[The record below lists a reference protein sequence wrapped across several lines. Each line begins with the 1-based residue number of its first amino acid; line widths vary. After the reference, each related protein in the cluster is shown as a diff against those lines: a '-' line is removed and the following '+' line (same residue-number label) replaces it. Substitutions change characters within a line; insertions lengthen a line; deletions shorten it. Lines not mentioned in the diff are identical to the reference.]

1 MKCHGDQ
8 RTKRIQ
14 RAGNEKPLSLIEE
27 FLVFIRENKKWWL
40 IPILLIFGLIGILVT
55 LSATGVAP
63 FIYPA
68 F

>member
-1 MKCHGDQ
+1 MAPTEEQ
-8 RTKRIQ
+8 NEFEQ
-14 RAGNEKPLSLIEE
+14 AGNEKPLSLIEE
-27 FLVFIRENKKWWL
+27 FLVFIRENKQWWL

>member
-1 MKCHGDQ
+1 MAPTEEQ
-8 RTKRIQ
+8 NEFEQ
-14 RAGNEKPLSLIEE
+14 AGNEKPLSLVEE

>member
-1 MKCHGDQ
+1 MAPTEEQ
-8 RTKRIQ
+8 NEFEQ
-14 RAGNEKPLSLIEE
+14 AGNEKPLSLIEE

-40 IPILLIFGLIGILVT
+40 IPILLIFVLIGILVT

>member
-1 MKCHGDQ
+1 MAPTEEQ
-8 RTKRIQ
+8 NEFEQ
-14 RAGNEKPLSLIEE
+14 AGNEKPLSLIEE
-27 FLVFIRENKKWWL
+27 FLVFIRENKKWGL